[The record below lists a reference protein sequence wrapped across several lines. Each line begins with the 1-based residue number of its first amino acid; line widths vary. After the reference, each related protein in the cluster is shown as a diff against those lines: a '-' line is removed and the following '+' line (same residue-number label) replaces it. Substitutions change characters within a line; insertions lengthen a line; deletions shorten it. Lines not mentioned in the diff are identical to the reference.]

1 MDSAL
6 EALRATVAAR
16 RHHLDGATTSTI
28 AGELR
33 VSRFEVARLLDR
45 AVEEGIITFTVPG
58 TPAGPCCAPSPV
70 ADIGTTLIAEDASVL
85 EVPGLSD
92 RAVSVTTD
100 ELRAVPD
107 VTAVADGADES
118 TAIRAACRS
127 GLVHRPVTD
136 DRTAEALLVSP
147 TAPS

>member
-45 AVEEGIITFTVPG
+45 AV
-58 TPAGPCCAPSPV
+58 
-70 ADIGTTLIAEDASVL
+70 
-85 EVPGLSD
+85 
-92 RAVSVTTD
+92 SVTTRQ
-100 ELRAVPD
+100 LRAVPD